1 MKLLQYYDPRDG
13 GSHVGMVEGG
23 EVVDLSR
30 GGTGPDSIHAI
41 YYGNGGDE
49 IGLEA
54 AVERL
59 AAASGGA
66 GRLKLEDLLRNRDP
80 GRPCLAKPVSGPPD
94 RPHAL
99 RVWLA
104 GVTHEDSAR
113 LREIEARQATG
124 EPVNVYDQKYRECAE
139 GGRPELFPKV
149 DPDAVVGHGQPITRP
164 ADTRRLVPETELVS
178 IYGVH
183 RDGQIERLGYT
194 GGNDVSDNWMEA
206 DNPLNLPQAKNW
218 DGGCAS
224 MGPLLVT
231 ASEYDDSEVTVSC
244 EIVRAGERVGF
255 KEGKTGQNALNMPAG
270 LFHMERILFAR
281 LPLHAGQLL
290 ALYWGTPIVFSEADL
305 AGGLMEGDL
314 LRLRFSGG
322 IGVLENPVTVLRETD
337 RLERLALRRQG
348 A

>member
-1 MKLLQYYDPRDG
+1 MKLLQFFDPRSG
-13 GSHVGMVEGG
+13 RSHVGLVDGE
-23 EVVDLSR
+23 EVVDLTR
-30 GGTGPDSIHAI
+30 TEAAPDSIHAI
-41 YYGNGGDE
+41 YYGHGGDE
-49 IGLEA
+49 HGLEE

-59 AAASGGA
+59 AAAASGA
-66 GRLKLEDLLRNRDP
+66 GRLRLEDLLHNRDRA
-80 GRPCLAKPVSGPPD
+80 RPCLTKPVSGPAD

-124 EPVNVYDQKYRECAE
+124 EPVNVYDQKYRECAA

-149 DPDAVVGHGQPITRP
+149 DSDAVVGHGQPLTRP

-178 IYGVH
+178 IYGLS
-183 RDGQIERLGYT
+183 REGQVERLGYT
-194 GGNDVSDNWMEA
+194 GGNDVSDNSMEA

-231 ASEYDDSEVTVSC
+231 APEYDDGEVTVSC
-244 EIVRAGERVGF
+244 EIIRRGRRVGF
-255 KEGKTGQNALNMPAG
+255 KEGKTGQRVLNMPDG
-270 LFHMERILFAR
+270 LFHMERSLLAR
-281 LPLHAGQLL
+281 LPLQAGQLL
-290 ALYWGTPIVFSEADL
+290 ALYWGTPIVFSEDDL
-305 AGGLMEGDL
+305 AGGLLVGDL

-322 IGVLENPVTVLRETD
+322 IGLLENPVAALADTDQLRRLARRET
-337 RLERLALRRQG
+337 G